1 MNVTCKKCGHV
12 NEAPTYAPDEACP
25 SCGAIYARV
34 DSALSKQRAS
44 LKRARLKTVGR
55 EEPARRWLT
64 PVAAKFVYGFVM
76 LILVLGTVIAV
87 ASGSPGSAV
96 LIGTTVATGLI
107 GWIMVEAVLVL
118 FVISDDA
125 AHIRRHLAVLRAR
138 AEADDDQA

>member
-12 NEAPTYAPDEACP
+12 NEAPTHAPDEACP

-34 DSALSKQRAS
+34 DALIQKQRGS
-44 LKRARLKTVGR
+44 IKRARLKSISK
-55 EEPARRWLT
+55 EEPPRRWVT

-76 LILVLGTVIAV
+76 LMLVLATAISF
-87 ASGSPGSAV
+87 ASGAASV
-96 LIGTTVATGLI
+96 LLVGTTVATALI

-118 FVISDDA
+118 FVISEDA

-138 AEADDDQA
+138 AELEDDQT